1 MAGYSYPDDVMEEAE
16 KQFEK
21 NREQHKDRV
30 AGIISSPPV
39 EPLKPGEEAGS
50 IPMKHLAQGKPSGSA
65 LLSRDEY
72 IRSLKVRSAVDAITQ
87 FRADVGTNTVPGDAD
102 DIGMAAYMV
111 YRLMERQSRISKT
124 HGYFVPAA
132 IKDGMAWLRVNFEVG
147 SGSAAELSPANA
159 LGSSGDGTA
168 KRALPPGQ
176 FGLPQRDYREE
187 FSRDLGTVD
196 DADGG
201 SDSMAT
207 IMEAEMREKYPQQ
220 FVKMDAAEVKTG
232 AADAWNAKYRPA
244 GDARAGLKYKP
255 GAPTGGRGPLDNA
268 PATNNYRAGNQ
279 SASPWTESNDMP
291 DTDPTAPPSFGGAAP
306 YGSNSPDGA
315 PSSADGVAG
324 LNETLSK
331 LSGQMGGGA
340 GMPSGEGGGIYDM
353 QEAMNVALPSDED
366 GDAAGD
372 AYSSG
377 YASGSTAAAGD
388 EDDNWGT
395 GQTGHGAA
403 MEQEYGAP
411 TGAAPGQKEEP
422 LRPVFR
428 RTEEGRSEMEALG
441 EILAERVIGQEAAVD
456 LVATT
461 MQMCYVGLQASS
473 GPLGVFLF
481 VGPSGVGKTE
491 LAKALAAQLFG
502 EETDMFR
509 IDMSGFKAK
518 GDVATLVGAPK
529 GYQDSKDGGTLTTF
543 MAAHKH
549 GSVVLLDE
557 VEKAHP
563 EVLDLFLPCF
573 DEGYLT
579 DARGVRHECKQTVF
593 IMTSNLGTP
602 QLHEAMLSQQA
613 ALDAGDI
620 DEDEAP
626 LDADAVEEIVEP
638 VIQSRLRPELL
649 GRVDGT
655 AFFRPLVP
663 ADIRTIAV
671 MALSELAVRVT
682 EASGGRLELQPHA
695 SLIDVAVAGS
705 IKSPQY
711 GARGVQRA
719 VQRQIAV
726 PLSKLMLRHRL
737 DAIGLESDPN
747 SSALRETAEDTS
759 GEPQRVLELM
769 LTPDGSGELM
779 GRLMPE
785 DRALMLA
792 EKPKL

>member
-1 MAGYSYPDDVMEEAE
+1 MADFDSGDIGIEPEDGFEESLEAE
-16 KQFEK
+16 RAEAATDAGAAGATTGTIAARSGDSKAMVT
-21 NREQHKDRV
+21 RE
-30 AGIISSPPV
+30 
-39 EPLKPGEEAGS
+39 
-50 IPMKHLAQGKPSGSA
+50 
-65 LLSRDEY
+65 EY

-87 FRADVGTNTVPGDAD
+87 FRKDVGKNTVPGDQD

-111 YRLMERQSRISKT
+111 HRLMERQSRISKT
-124 HGYFVPAA
+124 HGYFMPAA
-132 IKDGMAWLRVNFEVG
+132 IKDGMAWLRVTFGVG
-147 SGSAAELSPANA
+147 GGAAADLSPTDA
-159 LGSSGDGTA
+159 LGSSSGSGS
-168 KRALPPGQ
+168 RALPPGQ
-176 FGLPQRDYREE
+176 FGVPQRDYREE
-187 FSRDLGTVD
+187 FSRDALGTAED
-196 DADGG
+196 SDGG

-207 IMEAEMREKYPQQ
+207 IMEAEMREKYPEQ
-220 FVKMDAAEVKTG
+220 FANMDATEVKNG
-232 AADAWNAKYRPA
+232 AADAWNAKYRAP

-255 GAPTGGRGPLDNA
+255 GAPTGPGGPLDNA
-268 PATNNYRAGNQ
+268 GDAYSSGY
-279 SASPWTESNDMP
+279 ASEMP
-291 DTDPTAPPSFGGAAP
+291 DTDPTAPPTFGGAAP
-306 YGSNSPDGA
+306 YGSNSPGGA

-331 LSGQMGGGA
+331 LGGQMGGGA

-353 QEAMNVALPSDED
+353 QEGMNVVLPSDED
-366 GDAAGD
+366 GD
-372 AYSSG
+372 
-377 YASGSTAAAGD
+377 
-388 EDDNWGT
+388 DDDDWGT
-395 GQTGHGAA
+395 GQNGHGAA
-403 MEQEYGAP
+403 MEQGYGAP
-411 TGAAPGQKEEP
+411 TGAPPGQKDEP
-422 LRPVFR
+422 PRPVFR
-428 RTEEGRSEMEALG
+428 RTEEGRAEMEALG
-441 EILAERVIGQEAAVD
+441 DILAERVIGQEAAVD

-461 MQMCYVGLQASS
+461 MQMCYVGLQANS

-491 LAKALAAQLFG
+491 LAKALAAQMFG

-543 MAAHKH
+543 MAAHKN

-626 LDADAVEEIVEP
+626 LDTDAVEEIVEP

-655 AFFRPLVP
+655 AYFRPLVP

-695 SLIDVAVAGS
+695 SLIDLAVEGS

-747 SSALRETAEDTS
+747 SSALRDGAEESETSLTS
-759 GEPQRVLELM
+759 PQRVLELLM
-769 LTPDGSGELM
+769 TPDGSGDLM
-779 GRLMPE
+779 GRLMPD
-785 DRALMLA
+785 DRALLLK

>member
-1 MAGYSYPDDVMEEAE
+1 
-16 KQFEK
+16 
-21 NREQHKDRV
+21 
-30 AGIISSPPV
+30 
-39 EPLKPGEEAGS
+39 
-50 IPMKHLAQGKPSGSA
+50 
-65 LLSRDEY
+65 
-72 IRSLKVRSAVDAITQ
+72 
-87 FRADVGTNTVPGDAD
+87 
-102 DIGMAAYMV
+102 
-111 YRLMERQSRISKT
+111 
-124 HGYFVPAA
+124 
-132 IKDGMAWLRVNFEVG
+132 
-147 SGSAAELSPANA
+147 
-159 LGSSGDGTA
+159 
-168 KRALPPGQ
+168 
-176 FGLPQRDYREE
+176 
-187 FSRDLGTVD
+187 
-196 DADGG
+196 
-201 SDSMAT
+201 
-207 IMEAEMREKYPQQ
+207 
-220 FVKMDAAEVKTG
+220 
-232 AADAWNAKYRPA
+232 
-244 GDARAGLKYKP
+244 
-255 GAPTGGRGPLDNA
+255 
-268 PATNNYRAGNQ
+268 
-279 SASPWTESNDMP
+279 
-291 DTDPTAPPSFGGAAP
+291 
-306 YGSNSPDGA
+306 
-315 PSSADGVAG
+315 
-324 LNETLSK
+324 
-331 LSGQMGGGA
+331 MGGGA

-353 QEAMNVALPSDED
+353 QEGMNVVLPSDED
-366 GDAAGD
+366 GD
-372 AYSSG
+372 
-377 YASGSTAAAGD
+377 
-388 EDDNWGT
+388 DDDDWGT
-395 GQTGHGAA
+395 GQNGHGAA
-403 MEQEYGAP
+403 MEQGYGAP
-411 TGAAPGQKEEP
+411 TGAPPGQKDEP
-422 LRPVFR
+422 PRPVFR
-428 RTEEGRSEMEALG
+428 RTEEGRAEMEALG
-441 EILAERVIGQEAAVD
+441 DILAERVIGQEAAVD

-461 MQMCYVGLQASS
+461 MQMCYVGLQANS

-491 LAKALAAQLFG
+491 LAKALAAQMFG

-543 MAAHKH
+543 MAAHKN

-626 LDADAVEEIVEP
+626 LDTDAVEEIVEP

-655 AFFRPLVP
+655 AYFRPLVP

-695 SLIDVAVAGS
+695 SLIDLAVEGS

-747 SSALRETAEDTS
+747 SSALRDGAEESETSLTS
-759 GEPQRVLELM
+759 PQRVLELLM
-769 LTPDGSGELM
+769 TPDGSGDLM
-779 GRLMPE
+779 GRLMPD
-785 DRALMLA
+785 DRALLLK